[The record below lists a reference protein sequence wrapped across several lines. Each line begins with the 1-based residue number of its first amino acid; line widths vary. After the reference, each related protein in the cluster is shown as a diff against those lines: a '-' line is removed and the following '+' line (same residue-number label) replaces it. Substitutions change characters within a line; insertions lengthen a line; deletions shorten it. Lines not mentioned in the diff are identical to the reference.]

1 MILVLQIAAALV
13 AGAAVVAAA
22 AGRGTRMSLAGG
34 VAVLAIA
41 LGYLAFGSRV
51 WQAGNLFADQRQAW
65 VHVTPYD
72 ASVAGAP
79 PSVDRGFAD
88 WINARLRPG
97 DSFFI
102 APPAGSDP
110 GVLQWFTFRLLPH
123 LAAEDASH
131 ADVLVFYGTNPRK
144 SGLSSR
150 VAGVADQYAP
160 GLSIARTRNAS

>member
-13 AGAAVVAAA
+13 AGAVLVAAA
-22 AGRGTRMSLAGG
+22 AGRGTRLTLAGG
-34 VAVLAIA
+34 LAVLAIA

-51 WQAGNLFADQRQAW
+51 WQAGNLFADQHDAW
-65 VHVTPYD
+65 EHVAPYD

-88 WINARLRPG
+88 WINGRLRPG

-102 APPAGSDP
+102 VPPAGNDP

-123 LAAEDASH
+123 LSSEDASD

-144 SGLSSR
+144 SGLSGR
-150 VAGVADQYAP
+150 VAGVAEQYGP

>member
-1 MILVLQIAAALV
+1 MILVLQIGAALV
-13 AGAAVVAAA
+13 AGAALAAAA
-22 AGRGTRMSLAGG
+22 AGRGTRMTLAGAL
-34 VAVLAIA
+34 AVLAIS

-51 WQAGNLFADQRQAW
+51 WQAGKLFADQRGAW
-65 VHVTPYD
+65 EHVTPYE

-79 PSVDRGFAD
+79 PSVDRSFAD
-88 WINARLRPG
+88 WIDARLRPG

-123 LAAEDASH
+123 LAAEDAAH
-131 ADVLVFYGTNPRK
+131 ANVLIFYGTNPRK
-144 SGLSSR
+144 SGLSGR
-150 VAGVADQYAP
+150 VAGVAEQYGP